1 MEQEKKQREI
11 LQEKLHKKVL
21 ECMDLSKDVEG
32 EEVYE
37 IIDKVILEEGKKLYI
52 SNRDKTQ
59 MRKEIFSAIRG
70 LDILQ
75 DILEDNEITEIMVNG
90 PNRIF
95 VEKRGKI
102 YPYPKSFSSEERL
115 RDVIQNIVAKVNR
128 RVNEA
133 SPIVDTRLFDG
144 SRVNVVL
151 KPIAIDGPVVTIR
164 KFPEKK
170 MQMEDLLRF
179 DSITEEAAKFLE
191 NLVYAGYN
199 IFVSGGTGSGKT
211 TFLNIL
217 SNYIPSDERIITI
230 EDSAELQIS
239 NIANLVRLEVRQMN
253 AEGENGVDMT
263 SLIKSALRMRPDRIV
278 VGEVRGKEAMDML
291 QAMNTGH
298 DGSLSTGHANSPK
311 DMLSRIETMVLMGV
325 DMPLPA
331 IRGQIAAG
339 LDVIVHLGRL
349 RDRSRRVLEITEVC
363 EYKEGEIRL
372 NPLYHFREE
381 SQEGNI
387 DGQGKVCGKLERTG
401 HAMYQ
406 TGKWKSAGLKEW
418 K

>member
-11 LQEKLHKKVL
+11 LQGQLHKKVL

-37 IIDKVILEEGKKLYI
+37 IIDKVILEEGKKHYI
-52 SNRDKTQ
+52 SNGDKTQ
-59 MRKEIFSAIRG
+59 MRKEIFAAIRG

-95 VEKRGKI
+95 VEKKGKI
-102 YPYPKSFSSEERL
+102 YPYPKNFSSEDRL

-170 MQMEDLLRF
+170 MQMEDLLRL

-349 RDRSRRVLEITEVC
+349 RDKSRRVLEITEVC

-372 NPLYHFREE
+372 NPLYRFREE
-381 SQEGNI
+381 IQEGSI

-401 HAMYQ
+401 HGMYQ